1 MDELIRDFGMEV
13 IDMSLWDGHIDLVIS
28 AASAELAWVGQ
39 EGFID
44 FLKGLN

>member
-28 AASAELAWVGQ
+28 AASAELAWVEQ

>member
-1 MDELIRDFGMEV
+1 MILEWKLLICPSGMV
-13 IDMSLWDGHIDLVIS
+13 IYRPCYLS